1 MGQKA
6 KLTVLAAILLVAL
19 PRGRDAKLAAAA
31 RTDLAVLG
39 AGARPGE
46 LSPAWSASV
55 RRWTEEILAE
65 ARKSGLDPDFIAAVV
80 QEESNGDPFAVSRV
94 GAVGLMGVMPAGPGL
109 EGRPTSE
116 KLLDPALNLDW
127 GVAILASVI
136 RQSGGDIY
144 AALAAYS
151 GGWHQTELRV
161 PQEYAR
167 RVLHVYGRAVA
178 ARVNVSPNIA
188 SRWTIATEIRYGN
201 VPMEPL
207 IMNDPPLSGLRLYG
221 EHVVYHSAG
230 KGDYDL
236 SVVGYAVPLAL
247 VVPLEG
253 DSDVA
258 AGQQVDMRL
267 LVRLGE
273 TDAKLSRSNPRILLA
288 CLPSLARLRGQLATR
303 WFAPSSCPAWHR

>member
-1 MGQKA
+1 MGNKA
-6 KLTVLAAILLVAL
+6 KVAVLAALLMAAM
-19 PRGRDAKLAAAA
+19 PSGRGEGGVAAASA
-31 RTDLAVLG
+31 RSLHAWSSD
-39 AGARPGE
+39 RPRE
-46 LSPAWSASV
+46 LSPVWNLNV
-55 RRWTEEILAE
+55 RRWTSEILAE

-80 QEESNGDPFAVSRV
+80 QEESNGDQFAVSRM

-109 EGRPTSE
+109 EGRPPAE
-116 KLLDPALNLDW
+116 RLFDPALNLDW

-151 GGWHQTELRV
+151 GGWHQTSLRV

-178 ARVNVSPNIA
+178 ARANVSPSIA
-188 SRWTIATEIRYGN
+188 SRWTIAAEIRYGN
-201 VPMEPL
+201 VPIEPL
-207 IMNDPPLSGLRLYG
+207 ILNDQPLSGLRLYG
-221 EHVVYHSAG
+221 EHILFYSAG
-230 KGDYDL
+230 DGGPDYY
-236 SVVGYAVPLAL
+236 VVGYAVPVAI

-253 DSDVA
+253 DA
-258 AGQQVDMRL
+258 AGAARQGVDMRL

-273 TDAKLSRSNPRILLA
+273 SDEKISQSNPRVLLA

-303 WFAPSSCPAWHR
+303 WYAPSTCPAWHR